1 MTDNARLE
9 KLIDKVQANRKYES
23 ISRDLVRRLSEEAI
37 TKGLSGKSAVKSV
50 RNKLH
55 QVGGA
60 YFKQNVD
67 YAEAKQTLADLPK
80 NLQSEETRQFCLNYM
95 RTHTSTAERL
105 PILED
110 FFQTCLAP
118 IQPITS
124 VLDLAC
130 GMNPL
135 ALPWMPLT
143 GNYKYHACDIY
154 LDMLDLIGAFFSHF
168 ELEAQTYPCD
178 LVGKVPAMQTDVAF
192 LLKSIPCLEQ
202 VDKSIG
208 LPLLEAIRAD
218 HILVSFPVRSIGGRK
233 KGMPDFY
240 REHFYEM
247 VSGKSWTIQEFV
259 LHSELAFLV
268 TK

>member
-1 MTDNARLE
+1 MIDNARLE
-9 KLIDKVQANRKYES
+9 KLIEKVQANRKYES

-37 TKGLSGKSAVKSV
+37 TKGLTGKSAVKAV

-67 YAEAKQTLADLPK
+67 YAEAKQRLAELPRDLHA
-80 NLQSEETRQFCLNYM
+80 EETRQFSLNYM

-110 FFQTCLAP
+110 FFQTCLEP
-118 IQPITS
+118 IQPVNS

-135 ALPWMPLT
+135 ALPWMPLST
-143 GNYKYHACDIY
+143 NFQYCACDIY
-154 LDMLDLIGAFFSHF
+154 LDMLELIGAFFAHF
-168 ELEAQTYPCD
+168 DLDAHTYPCD
-178 LVGKVPAMQTDVAF
+178 LVGEVPAIKADVAF

-259 LHSELAFLV
+259 FPSELAFLV

>member
-1 MTDNARLE
+1 MIDNARLE
-9 KLIDKVQANRKYES
+9 ELIENVRANRKYGS
-23 ISRDLVRRLSEEAI
+23 ISTHLIRRLSEDAI
-37 TKGLSGKSAVKSV
+37 SKGLSGKTAVKAV

-60 YFKQNVD
+60 YFKQNMD
-67 YAEAKQTLADLPK
+67 YDEAKQILADLPHD
-80 NLQSEETRQFCLNYM
+80 LQDEETRQFCLKYM

-105 PILED
+105 PILD
-110 FFQTCLAP
+110 TFFQTCLAP
-118 IQPITS
+118 IQPVTS

-135 ALPWMPLT
+135 ALPWMPLD
-143 GNYKYHACDIY
+143 GDFIYQACDIY
-154 LDMLDLIGAFFSHF
+154 LDMLDLIGSFFAHF
-168 ELEAQTYPCD
+168 DLDAQTYPCD
-178 LVGKVPAMQTDVAF
+178 LVGKVPPQHADVAF

-208 LPLLEAIRAD
+208 LPLLETIRAD

-240 REHFYEM
+240 RDHFYEM
-247 VSGKSWTIQEFV
+247 ISGKPWEIQEFEF
-259 LHSELAFLV
+259 HSELAFLV

>member
-1 MTDNARLE
+1 MTDNARLQR
-9 KLIDKVQANRKYES
+9 LIDKVQANRKYET
-23 ISRDLVRRLSEEAI
+23 ISRDLVSRLSQEAI
-37 TKGLSGKSAVKSV
+37 TKGLTGKSAVKAV

-67 YAEAKQTLADLPK
+67 YDEAKQILADLPR
-80 NLQSEETRQFCLNYM
+80 NLQADETRQFCLKYM

-105 PILED
+105 PILD
-110 FFQTCLAP
+110 NFFQTCLEP
-118 IQPITS
+118 IQPVTS

-135 ALPWMPLT
+135 AQPWMPLST
-143 GNYKYHACDIY
+143 DFQYHACDIY

-168 ELEAQTYPCD
+168 ELDGQTYPCD
-178 LVGKVPAMQTDVAF
+178 LVGKVPPVDADVAF
-192 LLKSIPCLEQ
+192 LLKAIPCLEQ

-208 LPLLEAIRAD
+208 LPLLEAIQAD

-240 REHFYEM
+240 RDHFYEIIA
-247 VSGKSWTIQEFV
+247 VKSWKIQEFEFKT
-259 LHSELAFLV
+259 ELAFLV